1 MKAHIDAGGDG
12 CLLKIEDLSDSNE
25 VKYRVYEPRLSC
37 LSEGKMPT
45 NQSFRILNITA
56 PNDTRVQLRTYRKM
70 LEGPTNEYQLPAIAG
85 TAF

>member
-1 MKAHIDAGGDG
+1 MDA
-12 CLLKIEDLSDSNE
+12 CSKLKTFQIPTKLNIEYMNLA
-25 VKYRVYEPRLSC
+25 YRD
-37 LSEGKMPT
+37 LSEGKMPI
-45 NQSFRILNITA
+45 NKSFRILNITA